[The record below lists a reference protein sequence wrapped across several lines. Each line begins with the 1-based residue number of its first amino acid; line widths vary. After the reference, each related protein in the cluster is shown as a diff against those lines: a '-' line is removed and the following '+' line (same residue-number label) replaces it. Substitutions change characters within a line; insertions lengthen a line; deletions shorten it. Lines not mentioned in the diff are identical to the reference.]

1 MNIHSSA
8 HAGDAL
14 TQAVKPAPYTH
25 GHVEAAGLKLHYLDY
40 GTPGLPPLLCV
51 HGGAAHAHW
60 YDYVAPGFASHYH
73 VRSIDLRGHGDSEWI
88 DPPAYLYKDY
98 AADLDEAA
106 RKLDLRDFVLMGHS
120 MGGTVSLLYAATYPG
135 RVKALIVIDST
146 VNLSPDRIAALRDV
160 GSRSG
165 RSYATKEELVN
176 KYRLRP
182 GDSLA
187 TPEVV
192 RHIASH
198 SARQQQDGTWQ
209 HKFDRNV
216 YATREVSD
224 MRPNWERLRIPV
236 LLVKGQMS
244 DRLGAPVFADV
255 KNRCPHAELVEVSSS
270 HHHVTLDNPREFI
283 EKVNPFLARNR
294 GASS

>member
-1 MNIHSSA
+1 
-8 HAGDAL
+8 
-14 TQAVKPAPYTH
+14 
-25 GHVEAAGLKLHYLDY
+25 
-40 GTPGLPPLLCV
+40 
-51 HGGAAHAHW
+51 
-60 YDYVAPGFASHYH
+60 
-73 VRSIDLRGHGDSEWI
+73 VRSIDLRGHGDSAWI
-88 DPPAYLYKDY
+88 DPPAYLYKHY

-106 RKLDLRDFVLMGHS
+106 RKLDLRDFVLIGHS

-135 RVKALIVIDST
+135 RVKALVVVDST

-165 RSYATKEELVN
+165 RSYATKEDLVN

-198 SARQQQDGTWQ
+198 SAKEQPDGTWQ

-236 LLVKGQMS
+236 LLVKGGLS
-244 DRLGAPVFADV
+244 ERLSASVFADV
-255 KNRCPHAELVEVSSS
+255 KSRCPQAELVEVSQS

-283 EKVNPFLARNR
+283 AKLKPFLSRHKGGNI
-294 GASS
+294 

>member
-1 MNIHSSA
+1 MRI
-8 HAGDAL
+8 
-14 TQAVKPAPYTH
+14 
-25 GHVEAAGLKLHYLDY
+25 
-40 GTPGLPPLLCV
+40 GTITSRR
-51 HGGAAHAHW
+51 
-60 YDYVAPGFASHYH
+60 ASTSDYH

-106 RKLDLRDFVLMGHS
+106 RKLDLRDFVLIGHS

-135 RVKALIVIDST
+135 RVKALVVVDST

-165 RSYATKEELVN
+165 RSYASNEELVA

-187 TPEVV
+187 TPDVV

-198 SARQQQDGTWQ
+198 SARQQPDGTWQ

-224 MRPNWERLRIPV
+224 MRPNWDRLRIPV
-236 LLVKGQMS
+236 LLVKAGMS
-244 DRLGAPVFADV
+244 DRLGAAVFADV
-255 KNRCPHAELVEVSSS
+255 KSRCPQAELVEVSNS

-283 EKVNPFLARNR
+283 EKVRPFLARHR
-294 GASS
+294 GGSS